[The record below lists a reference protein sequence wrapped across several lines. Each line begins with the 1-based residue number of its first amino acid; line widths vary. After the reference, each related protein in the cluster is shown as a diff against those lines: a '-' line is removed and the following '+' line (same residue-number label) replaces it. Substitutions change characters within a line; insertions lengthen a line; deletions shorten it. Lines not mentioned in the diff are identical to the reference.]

1 MKLATFNR
9 GGAWSVGIVER
20 DKMLDLGAGWRRFGK
35 GEPPAD
41 MLGLIVGGP
50 AVLDAIR
57 KVCDA
62 ALGFNDD
69 VSLWMPLLQLRLDAP
84 IPRPRKNVF
93 CVGRNYMAHIEEGAR
108 ARGATPVF
116 PIVPEFFSKPPTAVI
131 GHEYDIRLDPKLTQK
146 LDYEV
151 ELGIV
156 IGRTARDIATT
167 DVNDAVFGYTIVN
180 DVSARDLQTRH
191 GQWFK
196 GKGLDTTCPIGPW
209 IVTKDEFGDPSGHRI
224 TLRVNGVTRQDS
236 NTADML
242 FDCGAIVASLS
253 EGLTIEPGDII
264 ATGTP
269 SGVALGMLPQQWLK
283 DGDVIEAEIAGI
295 GVLRNRVRAC

>member
-1 MKLATFNR
+1 MNVPSAHLPQTPRKRDLLVAAAC
-9 GGAWSVGIVER
+9 GAFVALMVGAAYASVPFYDWFCRTTGF
-20 DKMLDLGAGWRRFGK
+20 AGTTQVAYAAPK
-35 GEPPAD
+35 Q
-41 MLGLIVGGP
+41 
-50 AVLDAIR
+50 VLDR
-57 KVCDA
+57 TVTVRFDA
-62 ALGFNDD
+62 NTTAGLPWRFTPDQISVTAKLG
-69 VSLWMPLLQLRLDAP
+69 
-84 IPRPRKNVF
+84 
-93 CVGRNYMAHIEEGAR
+93 
-108 ARGATPVF
+108 
-116 PIVPEFFSKPPTAVI
+116 
-131 GHEYDIRLDPKLTQK
+131 
-146 LDYEV
+146 EV
-151 ELGIV
+151 V
-156 IGRTARDIATT
+156 T
-167 DVNDAVFGYTIVN
+167 VGYTIVN

-242 FDCGAIVASLS
+242 FDCAAIVASLS

-269 SGVALGMLPQQWLK
+269 SGVALGMSPQQWLK
-283 DGDVIEAEIAGI
+283 DSDVIEAEIAGI